1 MGLIRK
7 YRYLCI
13 SYMKKIGV
21 DIESM
26 NRREW
31 LKAAA
36 GAVVAAVATPLSVA
50 GEAAV
55 SASDGDSEAP
65 LQLADAKKGGASGR
79 VKGVSIGDSE
89 SSAGAG
95 AKRRKVGKIAVRE
108 AVGCVECDACMPCGY
123 GVDIPGNF
131 KFYNEMLARGGVPDT
146 ETDDVTGSDFRR
158 KAIGFLRAYDR
169 RIADKHQSQRC
180 IKCFHCVSECRH
192 GVFIVNELAELT
204 ALTDALRDWECR
216 YL

>member
-1 MGLIRK
+1 M
-7 YRYLCI
+7 
-13 SYMKKIGV
+13 SYMKKFGV
-21 DIESM
+21 DIELM

-36 GAVVAAVATPLSVA
+36 GAVVAAVAAPLSVA
-50 GEAAV
+50 GEAAA
-55 SASDGDSEAP
+55 SASDGDSEAASG
-65 LQLADAKKGGASGR
+65 LAGAGNNGASGLM
-79 VKGVSIGDSE
+79 KGADIGDTG
-89 SSAGAG
+89 SSAGSG

-131 KFYNEMLARGGVPDT
+131 KFYNEMLARGGVPDP
-146 ETDDVTGSDFRR
+146 ETDDVTSADFRR

>member
-1 MGLIRK
+1 
-7 YRYLCI
+7 
-13 SYMKKIGV
+13 MKKIGV

-36 GAVVAAVATPLSVA
+36 GAVVAAVAAPLSVA
-50 GEAAV
+50 GEATA
-55 SASDGDSEAP
+55 SASDGDCEAP
-65 LQLADAKKGGASGR
+65 LQLA
-79 VKGVSIGDSE
+79 GV
-89 SSAGAG
+89 G

-131 KFYNEMLARGGVPDT
+131 RVYNEMLAQGGVPDP

-158 KAIGFLRAYDR
+158 KAIGFLRVYDR

>member
-31 LKAAA
+31 LRAAA
-36 GAVVAAVATPLSVA
+36 GAVVAAVAAPLSLA

-55 SASDGDSEAP
+55 SESYGDSVAP
-65 LQLADAKKGGASGR
+65 SRLADAKKGGASGR
-79 VKGVSIGDSE
+79 VKGVSIGDSG
-89 SSAGAG
+89 SSAGSG

-131 KFYNEMLARGGVPDT
+131 KFYNEMLARGGVPDP
-146 ETDDVTGSDFRR
+146 ETDDLTGSGFRR